1 MDLLRLEQQRQ
12 ALEQSLQKLRASL
25 KYWQTF
31 EAEYEGFKEEIEA
44 TAGDVDL
51 VAISQ
56 TYPGGLVNEK
66 EIRELSGLNTGSPRT
81 VPQILG
87 MISRRQEYVHKNIET
102 VQRQFFDAE
111 AKLEELDFAAH
122 SANRDGRNS
131 SGGLPLTEIH
141 EELDEEG
148 NVISSSLSQP
158 EVASSKLVAALQK
171 TGIAVKDLSQ
181 VSQAVESEPEDDDDD
196 DDLAEAGASA
206 LPSALVNAVVREMP
220 NGEAKATQSDDGPG
234 RPPSR
239 KKSVS
244 FSADTKPAPIPVRQ
258 DSEDGKKCV
267 SFAPKVAVMPSA
279 PPPDTRSVSF
289 SPQVEEIP
297 ADEDP
302 RTVTFAA
309 QVQEIPSKPAS
320 PNPIP
325 VGEDSKSDA
334 QKMLRGYFKPG
345 EKVGMLNDDG
355 EVDSTHIVIPE
366 NETEEEARL
375 RREMLDYHLNEVGH
389 VVAEMELEDDDIDFE
404 DDAASSE
411 YLDEDTPYTT
421 GHSDSED
428 EEEDEYGRTTKRV
441 LSDDYHKQMK
451 ELEQRLIGNLGPA
464 PAAEE
469 ITALDPE
476 IDAQDVRRLVI
487 REKIEPA
494 ATAGS
499 SERGDGLF
507 KSSSKK
513 RVSFA
518 EELDVAAEST
528 GTLSEPNKAQ
538 KTLAGENAAPIVDD
552 VAERTT
558 SAKPALPSDVSPAK
572 AKASRFKKARAV
584 PMSDD
589 SIAEPSEPAP
599 PAGKILADQLVERP
613 VSSSTPA
620 PDLDNPD
627 PIVQRRE
634 LAAEYY
640 RKRNA
645 FIKERGGFKGTPDE
659 DDAEGEMMES
669 DGEGGLKK
677 MSRFKSARLRG
688 L

>member
-12 ALEQSLQKLRASL
+12 ALEQSLTKLRTSL

-44 TAGDVDL
+44 TTGDVDL
-51 VAISQ
+51 ASISQ
-56 TYPGGLVNEK
+56 AYSGDLVNEK
-66 EIRELSGLNTGSPRT
+66 EIRELSGLSTNSPRT

-87 MISRRQEYVHKNIET
+87 MISRRQEYVQKNIET
-102 VQRQFFDAE
+102 VQRQFWDAE
-111 AKLEELDFAAH
+111 AKLEELDFVSH
-122 SANRDGRNS
+122 SANRGGHGS

-148 NVISSSLSQP
+148 NVISSNLSQP
-158 EVASSKLVAALQK
+158 ELSTSKLVAALQK
-171 TGIAVKDLSQ
+171 AGISDKDLSQ
-181 VSQAVESEPEDDDDD
+181 VSKSIEGEPEEYDDN
-196 DDLAEAGASA
+196 EPTTAGASA
-206 LPSALVNAVVREMP
+206 LPSAIVNATAREMP
-220 NGEAKATQSDDGPG
+220 NGEAKHTQTDSEPD
-234 RPPSR
+234 RPPIR

-267 SFAPKVAVMPSA
+267 SFAEKVAVMPSA

-289 SPQVEEIP
+289 SPQIEEIP
-297 ADEDP
+297 ADTDP
-302 RTVTFAA
+302 RTVKFAP
-309 QVQEIPSKPAS
+309 QVQEIPAEPATKPIA
-320 PNPIP
+320 
-325 VGEDSKSDA
+325 VDEDPTSEA
-334 QKMLRGYFKPG
+334 QKTLRGYFKPG
-345 EKVGMLNDDG
+345 DKVGMLNDEG
-355 EVDSTHIVIPE
+355 EVESSHIVIPE
-366 NETEEEARL
+366 NETEEEAQL

-389 VVAEMELEDDDIDFE
+389 VVAEMELDDDDIDFE
-404 DDAASSE
+404 DDAGSSE

-428 EEEDEYGRTTKRV
+428 EEEEEDKYGRTTKRV

-464 PAAEE
+464 PA
-469 ITALDPE
+469 TDDVSALDPD
-476 IDAQDVRRLVI
+476 IDAQDVHRLVI
-487 REKIEPA
+487 RGKTDPSTTPSPVDGSDDKI
-494 ATAGS
+494 
-499 SERGDGLF
+499 
-507 KSSSKK
+507 KSNSKK

-518 EELDVAAEST
+518 EGLDVATEAPEAV
-528 GTLSEPNKAQ
+528 SEPHKAQ

-552 VAERTT
+552 VAERIP
-558 SAKPALPSDVSPAK
+558 SAKPILPAAGTP
-572 AKASRFKKARAV
+572 AKASRFKKARATA
-584 PMSDD
+584 PLADESN
-589 SIAEPSEPAP
+589 AEPGEPAP
-599 PAGKILADQLVERP
+599 PAGKTIADQLVERP
-613 VSSSTPA
+613 ASSTTTA

-627 PIVQRRE
+627 PLVQRRE

-677 MSRFKSARLRG
+677 VSRFRAARLRG

>member
-12 ALEQSLQKLRASL
+12 ALEQSLQKLRTSL

-44 TAGDVDL
+44 TTGDVDL
-51 VAISQ
+51 VGISQ
-56 TYPGGLVNEK
+56 AYSGELVNEK
-66 EIRELSGLNTGSPRT
+66 EIRELSGLSTNSPRT

-87 MISRRQEYVHKNIET
+87 MISRRQEYVQKNIET
-102 VQRQFFDAE
+102 VQRQFWDAE

-122 SANRDGRNS
+122 SANRDGHSS

-148 NVISSSLSQP
+148 NIISTNLSQP
-158 EVASSKLVAALQK
+158 ELSTSKLVAALQK
-171 TGIAVKDLSQ
+171 AGMSGKDLSQ
-181 VSQAVESEPEDDDDD
+181 LSTAIVSEPEDYDDDKPSK
-196 DDLAEAGASA
+196 EGATALHSA
-206 LPSALVNAVVREMP
+206 IVNAIARDMP
-220 NGEAKATQSDDGPG
+220 NGEAKSMQSDAGLD
-234 RPPSR
+234 RPPVR

-244 FSADTKPAPIPVRQ
+244 FSADTKPAPVPVRQ

-267 SFAPKVAVMPSA
+267 SFAEKVAVMPSA

-289 SPQVEEIP
+289 SPQIEEIP
-297 ADEDP
+297 ADDDP
-302 RTVTFAA
+302 RTVTFAPK
-309 QVQEIPSKPAS
+309 VQEIPAEPATKS
-320 PNPIP
+320 VP
-325 VGEDSKSDA
+325 VEEDPTSDA
-334 QKMLRGYFKPG
+334 QKTLRGYFKPG
-345 EKVGMLNDDG
+345 DKVGMLNDEG

-375 RREMLDYHLNEVGH
+375 RREMLEYHLNEVGH
-389 VVAEMELEDDDIDFE
+389 VVAEMELDDDDIDFE

-428 EEEDEYGRTTKRV
+428 EEEDKYGRTTKRV

-451 ELEQRLIGNLGPA
+451 ELEQRLIGNLGPS
-464 PAAEE
+464 PATEE
-469 ITALDPE
+469 VNALDPD
-476 IDAQDVRRLVI
+476 IDPQDVRRLVI
-487 REKIEPA
+487 RAKNEPEDTPTEVSEK
-494 ATAGS
+494 S
-499 SERGDGLF
+499 
-507 KSSSKK
+507 KSNGKK

-518 EELDVAAEST
+518 EALDVATETPEPAPIIESH
-528 GTLSEPNKAQ
+528 KAR
-538 KTLAGENAAPIVDD
+538 KTLEGENAAPIIDD
-552 VAERTT
+552 VAEHTPST
-558 SAKPALPSDVSPAK
+558 KPSLPSTPAK
-572 AKASRFKKARAV
+572 TSRFKKSRAV
-584 PMSDD
+584 SSDE
-589 SIAEPSEPAP
+589 SNAEASE

-613 VSSSTPA
+613 TSTSTSA

-627 PIVQRRE
+627 PLVQRRE

-659 DDAEGEMMES
+659 DDADGEMMES

-677 MSRFKSARLRG
+677 VSRFRAARLRG

>member
-12 ALEQSLQKLRASL
+12 ALEQSLAKLRTSL

-44 TAGDVDL
+44 TTGDVDL
-51 VAISQ
+51 VSISQ
-56 TYPGGLVNEK
+56 AYSGELVNEK
-66 EIRELSGLNTGSPRT
+66 EIRELSGLSTNSPRT
-81 VPQILG
+81 VPQIVG
-87 MISRRQEYVHKNIET
+87 MISRRQEYVQKNIET
-102 VQRQFFDAE
+102 VQRQFWDAE
-111 AKLEELDFAAH
+111 AKLEEIDFASH
-122 SANRDGRNS
+122 SANRDS

-148 NVISSSLSQP
+148 NVISSNLSQP
-158 EVASSKLVAALQK
+158 ELSTSKLVAALQK
-171 TGIAVKDLSQ
+171 AGITDKDLSQ
-181 VSQAVESEPEDDDDD
+181 VAKSVEDDAD
-196 DDLAEAGASA
+196 EAGEDLPTKAGAPA
-206 LPSALVNAVVREMP
+206 LPSAIVNASARDGP
-220 NGEAKATQSDDGPG
+220 NGDAKSTQSEAGPD
-234 RPPSR
+234 RPPIR

-244 FSADTKPAPIPVRQ
+244 FTADTKPEPAPQRR

-267 SFAPKVAVMPSA
+267 SFAEKVAVMPSA

-297 ADEDP
+297 ADTDP
-302 RTVTFAA
+302 RTVSFAPT
-309 QVQEIPSKPAS
+309 VQEIPAESTTKPVPVDED
-320 PNPIP
+320 PNS
-325 VGEDSKSDA
+325 EA
-334 QKMLRGYFKPG
+334 QKTLRGWFRPG

-355 EVDSTHIVIPE
+355 EVESSHIVIPE
-366 NETEEEARL
+366 NETEEDAQL
-375 RREMLDYHLNEVGH
+375 RREMLEYHLNEVGH

-404 DDAASSE
+404 DDAGSSE
-411 YLDEDTPYTT
+411 YQDEDTPYTT

-428 EEEDEYGRTTKRV
+428 DEEDMYGRSTKRV

-464 PAAEE
+464 PATEDVNA
-469 ITALDPE
+469 IDPE

-487 REKIEPA
+487 REKSESSAVILASE
-494 ATAGS
+494 GS
-499 SERGDGLF
+499 DD
-507 KSSSKK
+507 KVKTNSKK

-518 EELDVAAEST
+518 EALDVAAEDSKEA
-528 GTLSEPNKAQ
+528 SEPHKAQ
-538 KTLAGENAAPIVDD
+538 KTIAGENAAPIVDD
-552 VAERTT
+552 VAERIP
-558 SAKPALPSDVSPAK
+558 SAKPALPSAGTP

-584 PMSDD
+584 APLSDESNAD
-589 SIAEPSEPAP
+589 TSEPAP
-599 PAGKILADQLVERP
+599 PAGKIIADQLVERP
-613 VSSSTPA
+613 ASSSTMA

-627 PIVQRRE
+627 PLVQRRE

-677 MSRFKSARLRG
+677 MSRFRAARIKG